1 MVSTLSENGV
11 QNGSDFLKLEL
22 EIASVEGVCIIITCP
37 EAAKLHMSHMTRVI
51 NVYFFFG
58 GGASSLESRDRVCIG
73 IHYHIM
79 PSIVR
84 TGPTLDSHIKT
95 SCLVFYIT

>member
-1 MVSTLSENGV
+1 MHVGLEAPSREPHMVSTLSENGV

-51 NVYFFFG
+51 NVYFFFWG
-58 GGASSLESRDRVCIG
+58 GGFISRV
-73 IHYHIM
+73 
-79 PSIVR
+79 
-84 TGPTLDSHIKT
+84 
-95 SCLVFYIT
+95 